1 MKRNIL
7 SIGLLVIFG
16 VALAAAGSRV
26 IEIEGGRQQGDL
38 RFGPYKF
45 TEGVKATVQKLQI
58 VSTEGSLTAPQ
69 GLEMSK
75 AEGKRTAG
83 FAGGVTVNR
92 GRLTAKGPS
101 LEYKEETGLGVL
113 AGPTNIVQK
122 PEKAG
127 EDDVFITALK
137 ATFDVDTNVSTS
149 EGSVKLVNGKQ
160 SALSSKVVFDEEKN
174 LGCLTDSKSITLVRE
189 PKKAGDSKLVITAKE
204 ARVLTETNTL
214 VAIGNVTLVAG
225 DNTTT
230 GDALFYDD
238 DKETAWVIGNTATKT
253 PAKNVNKKANA
264 TVTAGTII
272 NYTKKNQ
279 IERLGTPFKIP
290 FEKFKCASDK

>member
-1 MKRNIL
+1 MKHKL
-7 SIGLLVIFG
+7 WSMGLFVIFG

-38 RFGPYKF
+38 RFGPYKYS
-45 TEGVKATVQKLQI
+45 EGVKATVQKLKI
-58 VSTEGSLTAPQ
+58 ESTDGSLTAPT

-75 AEGKRTAG
+75 AQGKRTAG
-83 FAGGVTVNR
+83 FNGGVTVTR

-127 EDDVFITALK
+127 EDDVLITALK
-137 ATFDVDTNVSTS
+137 ATFDVDTNISTS
-149 EGSVKLVNGKQ
+149 EGSVKLINGKQ
-160 SALSSKVVFDEEKN
+160 SALSSKVVFDEETN
-174 LGCLTDSKSITLVRE
+174 LGCLTDSKTVLLVRE
-189 PKKAGDSKLVITAKE
+189 PKKTGDPKLVITAKE

-214 VAIGNVTLVAG
+214 VAIGGVTLVSG

-230 GDALFYDD
+230 GEALYYDD
-238 DKETAWVIGNTATKT
+238 EKETAWVIGNTATKT
-253 PAKNVNKKANA
+253 PAKNVNKKAGA
-264 TVTAGTII
+264 TVTGGTII

-279 IERLGTPFKIP
+279 IERLGNPFKIP
-290 FEKFKCASDK
+290 FEKFKCAESK

>member
-1 MKRNIL
+1 MKRNLL

-38 RFGPYKF
+38 RFGPYKY

-58 VSTEGSLTAPQ
+58 ESTEGSLTAPQ

-75 AEGKRTAG
+75 AQGKRTAG
-83 FAGGVTVNR
+83 FSGGVTVTR
-92 GRLTAKGPS
+92 GRLTAKGPT

-127 EDDVFITALK
+127 DDDVLITALK

-160 SALSSKVVFDEEKN
+160 SATSSKVVFDEDKN
-174 LGCLTDSKSITLVRE
+174 LGCLTDSKTVTLIRE
-189 PKKAGDSKLVITAKE
+189 PKKAGDVRLVMTVKE
-204 ARVLTETNTL
+204 ARVNTEKNTL
-214 VAIGNVTLVAG
+214 IGLGGVTLVAG
-225 DNTTT
+225 KNTTT
-230 GDALFYDD
+230 GDSLYFDD
-238 DKETAWVIGNTATKT
+238 EKNTAYVIGK
-253 PAKNVNKKANA
+253 PAKNLDKKSGGSITGTTLVNN
-264 TVTAGTII
+264 TAKEQVQVGKPFII
-272 NYTKKNQ
+272 P
-279 IERLGTPFKIP
+279 LDA
-290 FEKFKCASDK
+290 FKCPSDR

>member
-38 RFGPYKF
+38 RFGPYKY
-45 TEGVKATVQKLQI
+45 TEGVKATVQKLKI
-58 VSTEGSLTAPQ
+58 ESTEGSLTAPT

-75 AEGKRTAG
+75 AQGKRTAG
-83 FAGGVTVNR
+83 FTGGVTVTR
-92 GRLTAKGPS
+92 SRLTAKGPS

-127 EDDVFITALK
+127 DDDVFITALK
-137 ATFDVDTNVSTS
+137 ATFDVDNNVSTS

-160 SALSSKVVFDEEKN
+160 SATSSKVVFDEETN
-174 LGCLTDSKSITLVRE
+174 LGCLTDSKSVSLIRE
-189 PKKAGDSKLVITAKE
+189 PKKAGDTRLVITAKE
-204 ARVLTETNTL
+204 ARVNTDKNT
-214 VAIGNVTLVAG
+214 VIASGGVTLVAG
-225 DNTTT
+225 KNTTT
-230 GDALFYDD
+230 GDALYYDD
-238 DKETAWVIGNTATKT
+238 DKNIAYIVGK
-253 PAKNVNKKANA
+253 PAKNVD
-264 TVTAGTII
+264 
-272 NYTKKNQ
+272 KKNGGSISGTTLVNNTAKEQ
-279 IERLGTPFKIP
+279 VQVGTPFKIP
-290 FEKFKCASDK
+290 FDSFKCPSDSK

>member
-1 MKRNIL
+1 MKCNLVTI
-7 SIGLLVIFG
+7 SLLVIFG

-38 RFGPYKF
+38 RFGPYKY

-58 VSTEGSLTAPQ
+58 ESTEGSLTAPQ

-75 AEGKRTAG
+75 AQGKRTAG
-83 FAGGVTVNR
+83 FTGGVTVSQRSFDRQRSNAR
-92 GRLTAKGPS
+92 VQRRNGSGR
-101 LEYKEETGLGVL
+101 
-113 AGPTNIVQK
+113 AGRPTNIVQK

-137 ATFDVDTNVSTS
+137 ATFDVDTNISTS
-149 EGSVKLVNGKQ
+149 EGSVKLINGKQ
-160 SALSSKVVFDEEKN
+160 SATSSKVVFDEEKN
-174 LGCLTDSKSITLVRE
+174 LGCLTDSKYITLIRE
-189 PKKAGDSKLVITAKE
+189 PKKASDSRLVITAKE

-214 VAIGNVTLVAG
+214 VALGGVTLVAG
-225 DNTTT
+225 NNTTT
-230 GDALFYDD
+230 GEALYYDD
-238 DKETAWVIGNTATKT
+238 DKETAWVVGNSATKT

-264 TVTAGTII
+264 TVTSGTII

-279 IERLGTPFKIP
+279 IERLGTPYKIP

>member
-38 RFGPYKF
+38 RFGPYKYS
-45 TEGVKATVQKLQI
+45 EGVKATVQKLQI
-58 VSTEGSLTAPQ
+58 ASTDGSLTAPQ

-75 AEGKRTAG
+75 AQGKRTAG
-83 FAGGVTVNR
+83 FGGGVTVIR
-92 GRLTAKGPS
+92 GRLTAKGPT

-122 PEKAG
+122 SEKAG

-174 LGCLTDSKSITLVRE
+174 IGCLTDGKTVTLIRE
-189 PKKAGDSKLVITAKE
+189 PKKASDVRLVITAKE
-204 ARVLTETNTL
+204 ARVNTDKNTL
-214 VAIGNVTLVAG
+214 IASGGVTLVAG
-225 DNTTT
+225 KNTTT
-230 GDALFYDD
+230 GDSLYFDD
-238 DKETAWVIGNTATKT
+238 EKNTAYIVGK
-253 PAKNVNKKANA
+253 PAKNVDKKSGGSI
-264 TVTAGTII
+264 TGTTLVNNTSKEQVLVGKPFII
-272 NYTKKNQ
+272 
-279 IERLGTPFKIP
+279 PVDA
-290 FEKFKCASDK
+290 FKCPSDR

>member
-38 RFGPYKF
+38 RFGPYKY

-58 VSTEGSLTAPQ
+58 ASTEGSLTAPQ

-75 AEGKRTAG
+75 AQGKRTAG
-83 FAGGVTVNR
+83 FGGGVTVTR
-92 GRLTAKGPS
+92 GRLTAKGPT

-122 PEKAG
+122 SEKAG
-127 EDDVFITALK
+127 EDDVFIMALK

-174 LGCLTDSKSITLVRE
+174 IGCLTDGKTVTLIRE
-189 PKKAGDSKLVITAKE
+189 PKKASDVRLVITAKE
-204 ARVLTETNTL
+204 ARVNTDKNTL
-214 VAIGNVTLVAG
+214 IASGGVTLVAG
-225 DNTTT
+225 KNTTT
-230 GDALFYDD
+230 GDSLYFDD
-238 DKETAWVIGNTATKT
+238 EKNTAYIVGK
-253 PAKNVNKKANA
+253 PAKNVD
-264 TVTAGTII
+264 
-272 NYTKKNQ
+272 KKNGGS
-279 IERLGTPFKIP
+279 ISGTTLVNNTAKEQVQVGKPFIIP
-290 FEKFKCASDK
+290 VDAFKCPSDR

>member
-1 MKRNIL
+1 MKRNL
-7 SIGLLVIFG
+7 LGIGLLVIFG
-16 VALAAAGSRV
+16 VAFAAAGSRV

-38 RFGPYKF
+38 RFGPYKY

-58 VSTEGSLTAPQ
+58 ASTEGSLTAPD

-75 AEGKRTAG
+75 AQGKRTAG
-83 FAGGVTVNR
+83 FGGGVTVSR
-92 GRLTAKGPS
+92 GRLTAKGPT

-137 ATFDVDTNVSTS
+137 ATFDVDTNISTS
-149 EGSVKLVNGKQ
+149 EGSVKLINGKQ
-160 SALSSKVVFDEEKN
+160 SATSSKVVFDEEKN

-214 VAIGNVTLVAG
+214 VAVGNVTLVAG

-230 GDALFYDD
+230 GDALYYDD
-238 DKETAWVIGNTATKT
+238 DKETAWVVGNDAKKI
-253 PAKNVNKKANA
+253 PAKNVNKKSGA
-264 TVTAGTII
+264 TVTGGTVI
-272 NYTKKNQ
+272 NYTKKNAVKQ
-279 IERLGTPFKIP
+279 LGENFKIP
-290 FEKFKCASDK
+290 FEKFKCATDK

>member
-1 MKRNIL
+1 MKRNL
-7 SIGLLVIFG
+7 FSIGLLVIFG

-58 VSTEGSLTAPQ
+58 ASTEGSLTAPQ

-75 AEGKRTAG
+75 AEGKRSAG
-83 FAGGVTVNR
+83 FAGGVTVTR
-92 GRLTAKGPS
+92 GRLTAKGPT

-174 LGCLTDSKSITLVRE
+174 IGCLTDGKTVTLIRE
-189 PKKAGDSKLVITAKE
+189 PKKASDVRLVITAKE
-204 ARVLTETNTL
+204 ARVNTDKNTL
-214 VAIGNVTLVAG
+214 IASGGVTLVAG
-225 DNTTT
+225 KNTTT
-230 GDALFYDD
+230 GDSLYFDD
-238 DKETAWVIGNTATKT
+238 EKNTAYIVGK
-253 PAKNVNKKANA
+253 PAKNVDKKSGGSITGTTLVNN
-264 TVTAGTII
+264 TAKEQVQVGKPFII
-272 NYTKKNQ
+272 
-279 IERLGTPFKIP
+279 PVDA
-290 FEKFKCASDK
+290 FKCPSDR

>member
-38 RFGPYKF
+38 RFGPYKY

-58 VSTEGSLTAPQ
+58 ASTDGSLTAPQ

-75 AEGKRTAG
+75 AQGKRTAG
-83 FAGGVTVNR
+83 FGGGVTVTR
-92 GRLTAKGPS
+92 GRLTAKGPT

-122 PEKAG
+122 SEKAG

-174 LGCLTDSKSITLVRE
+174 IGCLTDGKTVTLIRE
-189 PKKAGDSKLVITAKE
+189 PKKASDVRLVITAKE
-204 ARVLTETNTL
+204 ARVNTDKNTL
-214 VAIGNVTLVAG
+214 IASGGVTLVAG
-225 DNTTT
+225 KNTTT
-230 GDALFYDD
+230 GDSLYFDD
-238 DKETAWVIGNTATKT
+238 EKNTAYIVGK
-253 PAKNVNKKANA
+253 PAKNVDKKSGGSISGTTLVNN
-264 TVTAGTII
+264 TAKEQVQVGKPFII
-272 NYTKKNQ
+272 
-279 IERLGTPFKIP
+279 PVDA
-290 FEKFKCASDK
+290 FKCPSDR

>member
-7 SIGLLVIFG
+7 SFGLLVLFG

-38 RFGPYKF
+38 RFGPYKY

-58 VSTEGSLTAPQ
+58 ESTDGSLTAPQ

-75 AEGKRTAG
+75 AQGKRTAG
-83 FAGGVTVNR
+83 FGGGVTVSR
-92 GRLTAKGPS
+92 GRLTAKGPT

-174 LGCLTDSKSITLVRE
+174 IGCLTDGKTVTLIRE
-189 PKKAGDSKLVITAKE
+189 PKKASDVRLVITAKE
-204 ARVLTETNTL
+204 ARVNTDKNTL
-214 VAIGNVTLVAG
+214 IASGGVTLVAG
-225 DNTTT
+225 KNTTT
-230 GDALFYDD
+230 GDSLYFDD
-238 DKETAWVIGNTATKT
+238 EKNTAYIVGK
-253 PAKNVNKKANA
+253 PAKNVDKKSGGSISGTTLVNN
-264 TVTAGTII
+264 TAKEQVQVGKPFII
-272 NYTKKNQ
+272 
-279 IERLGTPFKIP
+279 PVDA
-290 FEKFKCASDK
+290 FKCPSDR

>member
-1 MKRNIL
+1 MKHKL
-7 SIGLLVIFG
+7 WSMGLFVIFG

-38 RFGPYKF
+38 RFGPYKYS
-45 TEGVKATVQKLQI
+45 EGVKATVQKLKI
-58 VSTEGSLTAPQ
+58 ESTDGSLTAPT

-75 AEGKRTAG
+75 AQGKRTAG
-83 FAGGVTVNR
+83 FNGGVTVTR

-137 ATFDVDTNVSTS
+137 ATFDVDNNVSTS

-160 SALSSKVVFDEEKN
+160 SATSSKVVFDEETN
-174 LGCLTDSKSITLVRE
+174 LGCLTDSKTVTLVRE
-189 PKKAGDSKLVITAKE
+189 PKKAGDKRLVITAKE
-204 ARVLTETNTL
+204 ARVNTDKNI
-214 VAIGNVTLVAG
+214 VIATGGVTLVAG
-225 DNTTT
+225 KNTTT
-230 GDALFYDD
+230 GDSLYYDD
-238 DKETAWVIGNTATKT
+238 DKNIAYILGN
-253 PAKNVNKKANA
+253 PAKNVDKNGGGISGTTLVNN
-264 TVTAGTII
+264 TA
-272 NYTKKNQ
+272 KEQVQ
-279 IERLGTPFKIP
+279 IGKPFKIP
-290 FEKFKCASDK
+290 FDSFKCPSDSK

>member
-1 MKRNIL
+1 MKQKFL
-7 SIGLLVIFG
+7 TVGLLVIFG
-16 VALAAAGSRV
+16 VAVFAASSRI
-26 IEIEGGRQQGDL
+26 IEIESGRRQGDL
-38 RFGPYKF
+38 RFGPISYS
-45 TEGVKATVQKLQI
+45 EGVKATVQKLQI
-58 VSTEGSLTAPQ
+58 DSPEGTMSAPQ

-75 AEGKRTAG
+75 AQGKRTAG
-83 FAGGVTVNR
+83 FSGGVTVTR
-92 GRLTAKGPS
+92 GRLTAKGPT

-137 ATFDVDTNVSTS
+137 ATFDVDTNISTS

-160 SALSSKVVFDEEKN
+160 SATSSKVVFDEEKN
-174 LGCLTDSKSITLVRE
+174 LGCLTDSKSITLIRE
-189 PKKAGDSKLVITAKE
+189 PKKAGDPKLVITAKE

-214 VAIGNVTLVAG
+214 VAVGNVTLVAG

-230 GDALFYDD
+230 GDALYYDD
-238 DKETAWVIGNTATKT
+238 DKETAWVVGNDAKKI
-253 PAKNVNKKANA
+253 PAKNVNKKSGA
-264 TVTAGTII
+264 TVTGGTII
-272 NYTKKNQ
+272 NYTKKNAVKQ
-279 IERLGTPFKIP
+279 LGENFKIP

>member
-38 RFGPYKF
+38 RFGPYKY

-58 VSTEGSLTAPQ
+58 ASTEGSLTAPQ

-75 AEGKRTAG
+75 AQGKRTAG
-83 FAGGVTVNR
+83 FGGGVTVTR
-92 GRLTAKGPS
+92 GRLTAKGPT

-137 ATFDVDTNVSTS
+137 ATFDVDTNISTS
-149 EGSVKLVNGKQ
+149 EGSVKLINGKQ
-160 SALSSKVVFDEEKN
+160 SATSSKVVFDEEKN
-174 LGCLTDSKSITLVRE
+174 LGCLTDSKTVTLVRE

-214 VAIGNVTLVAG
+214 VAVGGVTLVAG

-230 GDALFYDD
+230 GDALYYDD
-238 DKETAWVIGNTATKT
+238 DKETAWVVGNDAKKI
-253 PAKNVNKKANA
+253 PAKNVNKKSGA
-264 TVTAGTII
+264 TVTGGTII
-272 NYTKKNQ
+272 NYTKKNAVKQ
-279 IERLGTPFKIP
+279 LGENFKIP

>member
-38 RFGPYKF
+38 RFGPYKY

-58 VSTEGSLTAPQ
+58 ASTDGSLTAPQ

-75 AEGKRTAG
+75 AQGKRTAG
-83 FAGGVTVNR
+83 FGGGVTVTR
-92 GRLTAKGPS
+92 GRLTAKGPT

-122 PEKAG
+122 PEKSG

-174 LGCLTDSKSITLVRE
+174 IGCLTDGKTVTLIRE
-189 PKKAGDSKLVITAKE
+189 PKKASDVRLVITAKE
-204 ARVLTETNTL
+204 ARVNTDKNTL
-214 VAIGNVTLVAG
+214 IASGGVTLVAG
-225 DNTTT
+225 KNTTT
-230 GDALFYDD
+230 GDSLYFDD
-238 DKETAWVIGNTATKT
+238 EKNTAYIVGK
-253 PAKNVNKKANA
+253 PAKNVD
-264 TVTAGTII
+264 
-272 NYTKKNQ
+272 KKNGGS
-279 IERLGTPFKIP
+279 ISGTTLVNNTAKEQVQVGKPFIIP
-290 FEKFKCASDK
+290 VDAFKCPSDR

>member
-38 RFGPYKF
+38 RFGPYKY

-58 VSTEGSLTAPQ
+58 ASTDGSLTAPQ

-75 AEGKRTAG
+75 AQGKRTAG
-83 FAGGVTVNR
+83 FGGGVTVTR
-92 GRLTAKGPS
+92 GRLTAKGPT

-122 PEKAG
+122 SEKAG

-174 LGCLTDSKSITLVRE
+174 IGCLTDGKTVTLIRE
-189 PKKAGDSKLVITAKE
+189 PKKASDVRLVITAKE
-204 ARVLTETNTL
+204 ARVNTDKNTL
-214 VAIGNVTLVAG
+214 IASGGVTLVAG
-225 DNTTT
+225 KNTTT
-230 GDALFYDD
+230 GDSLYFDD
-238 DKETAWVIGNTATKT
+238 EKNTAYIVGK
-253 PAKNVNKKANA
+253 PAKNVD
-264 TVTAGTII
+264 
-272 NYTKKNQ
+272 KKNGGS
-279 IERLGTPFKIP
+279 ISGTTLVNNTAKEQVLVGKPFIIP
-290 FEKFKCASDK
+290 VDAFKCPSDR

>member
-1 MKRNIL
+1 MKRNVL

-38 RFGPYKF
+38 RFGPYKY

-58 VSTEGSLTAPQ
+58 ESTEGSLTAPQ

-75 AEGKRTAG
+75 AQGKRTAG
-83 FAGGVTVNR
+83 FSGGVTVNR

-122 PEKAG
+122 PEKSG

-137 ATFDVDTNVSTS
+137 ATFDVDTNISTS
-149 EGSVKLVNGKQ
+149 EGSVKLINGKQ
-160 SALSSKVVFDEEKN
+160 SATSSKVVFDEEKN
-174 LGCLTDSKSITLVRE
+174 LGCLTDSKSITLIRE
-189 PKKAGDSKLVITAKE
+189 PKKAGDPKLVITAKE

-214 VAIGNVTLVAG
+214 VAVGNVTLVAG
-225 DNTTT
+225 DNTST
-230 GDALFYDD
+230 GDALYYDD
-238 DKETAWVIGNTATKT
+238 DKETAWVVGNAAKKI
-253 PAKNVNKKANA
+253 PAKNVNKKNGT
-264 TVTAGTII
+264 TVSSGTII
-272 NYTKKNQ
+272 NYTKKNAVNQ
-279 IERLGTPFKIP
+279 LGDYYKIP
-290 FEKFKCASDK
+290 YEKFKCASDK

>member
-1 MKRNIL
+1 MKRNFL

-58 VSTEGSLTAPQ
+58 ASTEGSLTAPQ

-83 FAGGVTVNR
+83 FAGGVTVTR
-92 GRLTAKGPS
+92 GRLTAKGPT

-122 PEKAG
+122 SAKAG

-137 ATFDVDTNVSTS
+137 ATFDVDTNISTS

-160 SALSSKVVFDEEKN
+160 SATSSKVVFDEEQN
-174 LGCLTDSKSITLVRE
+174 LGCLTDAKTVTLVRE
-189 PKKAGDSKLVITAKE
+189 PKKTGDPKLVITAKE

-214 VAIGNVTLVAG
+214 VAVGGVTLISG

-230 GDALFYDD
+230 GDALYYDD
-238 DKETAWVIGNTATKT
+238 DKDTAWVVGNVAKNI
-253 PAKNVNKKANA
+253 PAKNVNKKSGA
-264 TVTAGTII
+264 TVSGGTII

-279 IERLGTPFKIP
+279 IERQGTPFIIP